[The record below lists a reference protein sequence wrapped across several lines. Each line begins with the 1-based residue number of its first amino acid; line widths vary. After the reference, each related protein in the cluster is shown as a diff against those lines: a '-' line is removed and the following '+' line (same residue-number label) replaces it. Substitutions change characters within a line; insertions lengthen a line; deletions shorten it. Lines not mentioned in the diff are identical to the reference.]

1 MMFLE
6 KRGFMRKRYLLLGGI
21 LLGCFMLASIAYGQ
35 NKPAQK
41 VMPNVVGMSLEKA
54 DAELRKIGIARYSL
68 QATVTTQDPRE
79 NKRVR
84 AQSPAPGKPLG
95 PVVLDCYRYVQPIAP
110 DPSVSQSS
118 LEQAK
123 QEAYVGKG
131 NLLPPT
137 DPASAPKL
145 TPQKK

>member
-1 MMFLE
+1 MNKRNAFLS
-6 KRGFMRKRYLLLGGI
+6 GI
-21 LLGCFMLASIAYGQ
+21 LLGCFIFSSLVQAQ

-41 VMPNVVGMSLEKA
+41 IMPNVVGMSLEKA
-54 DAELRKIGIARYSL
+54 DAELRKIGIVRYSL

-84 AQSPAPGKPLG
+84 AQSPEPGKPLG
-95 PVVLDCYRYVQPIAP
+95 PVVLDCYRYVQTIAP
-110 DPSVSQSS
+110 DPSVSQSP